1 VSHKVN
7 PTRWCDPDFCR
18 NTPLPLRETALPRP
32 IAAAAARVWSNPDA
46 PPLTASDIVSE
57 FNIGQN
63 DMKLMYMSPDP
74 YHEAFEEVLDL
85 RRFDL
90 SRHQTA
96 GLCLPHVNGRLFLGG
111 MAPST
116 PAAKIPRWRSRIK
129 GAWLI
134 KIGDTVV
141 SSISDAQQAFA
152 ALAQNGVT
160 SVTLLF
166 SHPEIRQDSSLN
178 GLPIVSS
185 APFTQHIHDQLNH
198 RWDFSSVAEYL
209 QKAPPNEIIE
219 SGDVLNYVSRAMR
232 LTRRKLLQQDDWTD
246 WQGSEYLQLDQYDA
260 QGKFGEPVAVTQD
273 HLGYDNVSTRP
284 CFYQCQTL
292 TV

>member
-1 VSHKVN
+1 
-7 PTRWCDPDFCR
+7 
-18 NTPLPLRETALPRP
+18 
-32 IAAAAARVWSNPDA
+32 
-46 PPLTASDIVSE
+46 
-57 FNIGQN
+57 
-63 DMKLMYMSPDP
+63 
-74 YHEAFEEVLDL
+74 
-85 RRFDL
+85 
-90 SRHQTA
+90 
-96 GLCLPHVNGRLFLGG
+96 